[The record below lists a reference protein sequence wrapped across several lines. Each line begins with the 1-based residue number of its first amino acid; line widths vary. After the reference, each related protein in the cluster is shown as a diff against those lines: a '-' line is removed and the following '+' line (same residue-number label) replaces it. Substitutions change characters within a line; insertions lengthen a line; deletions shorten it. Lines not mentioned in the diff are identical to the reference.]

1 MHTVTGATGL
11 LGAHLVARLRLD
23 NQPVRVLYRRPERLP
38 LLDKVLAYAGL
49 DPQQERKQLDLW
61 ALDLR
66 DYPALEEALS
76 GTQQLFHCAAL
87 VSFDPRDKGRLLE
100 DNPKMTSQVVD
111 AALRQKVKHLVYVS
125 SVAALGRKPGQN
137 DFDENNHWIESRHNT
152 AYAKSKYRAELEV
165 WRGIEEGLPAAIV
178 NPAIILGPGFWR
190 EGSSALIDKVARG
203 FPFYTEG
210 VNGFVDV
217 RDVAEVM
224 VRLAQE
230 SISTERYVLAA
241 ENRSYAWLFAQI
253 AEALGQSP
261 PSFRIRPWMA
271 ELAWRLEE
279 VRRRLSGKKPVITKE
294 TARTAQQVYRYH
306 SEKVKAQLSFSFRPL
321 EETIAYLAELYLQDH
336 SGS

>member
-1 MHTVTGATGL
+1 MVPRRRGSGRATCPANATLPQSFPSPGNFGLKSNYCARRPTLLTFAKSLNMHTVTGATGL

-23 NQPVRVLYRRPERLP
+23 NQPVRVLYRRPERLA

-49 DPQQERKQLDLW
+49 DPQQERKQIELR
-61 ALDLR
+61 ALDLL

-165 WRGIEEGLPAAIV
+165 WRGIGEG
-178 NPAIILGPGFWR
+178 
-190 EGSSALIDKVARG
+190 
-203 FPFYTEG
+203 
-210 VNGFVDV
+210 
-217 RDVAEVM
+217 
-224 VRLAQE
+224 
-230 SISTERYVLAA
+230 
-241 ENRSYAWLFAQI
+241 
-253 AEALGQSP
+253 
-261 PSFRIRPWMA
+261 
-271 ELAWRLEE
+271 
-279 VRRRLSGKKPVITKE
+279 
-294 TARTAQQVYRYH
+294 
-306 SEKVKAQLSFSFRPL
+306 
-321 EETIAYLAELYLQDH
+321 
-336 SGS
+336 